1 MRKDARE
8 LVFKLIFE
16 YLFTE
21 KTESETKVDLLLSG
35 EYQITD
41 EDRIYIDRVFAG
53 VVADMENLQYAIKEK
68 SIGFDLE
75 RIFKTDLAI
84 LMLALYEMKNESDVP
99 LKVAVNEAL
108 NLSKKFGAEKSGSYI
123 NGILASLACDY
134 SKAE

>member
-21 KTESETKVDLLLSG
+21 KTESETKVDLLISG
-35 EYQITD
+35 EYQINE
-41 EDRIYIDRVFAG
+41 EDREYIDRVFAG
-53 VVADMENLQYAIKEK
+53 VVADMDNLKNAIKEK

-84 LMLALYEMKNESDVP
+84 IVLALYEMKHEQDVP

-108 NLSKKFGAEKSGSYI
+108 NLSKKFGSEKSGSYI
-123 NGILASLACDY
+123 NGILASLASDY
-134 SKAE
+134 SKA